1 MSVGSAAPVAPS
13 ASRAAVGRRIGTA
26 LFRSLYRCTVVDAHK
41 VPQHAAVLLASN
53 HTGILDGPLVLGLA
67 PRPLHFLVKQEFFH
81 GLPGWVLDNV
91 GQIPIDRSGVDR
103 TALLTALAVLHRGG
117 AVGVFPEGARGLGDV
132 AAVHQGVT
140 WLALQSGAPVVPVA
154 CLGTRSQGAAVGR
167 PPGPGHRVA
176 VVFGDPVTLV
186 ASPDLPRRD
195 ASRELTEQLRLVL
208 AGHVRASAE
217 RTGIAMLAEDPTLE
231 AAP

>member
-1 MSVGSAAPVAPS
+1 MLAPTARGAV
-13 ASRAAVGRRIGTA
+13 VGRWIGTA
-26 LFRSLYRCTVVDAHK
+26 LFRTLYRTTVLDGDK
-41 VPQHAAVLLASN
+41 VPLHGPVLLASN
-53 HTGILDGPLVLGLA
+53 HSGILDGPLVFGVA
-67 PRPLHFLVKQEFFH
+67 PRPAHFLVKHEFFH
-81 GLPGWVLDNV
+81 GFPGWVLRHV

-103 TALLTALAVLHRGG
+103 TALQTALAALRRGS
-117 AVGVFPEGARGLGDV
+117 AVGVFPEGSRGLGDV

-140 WLALQSGAPVVPVA
+140 WLAMQSGAPVVPVA
-154 CLGTRSQGAAVGR
+154 CLGTRATGVGVGR
-167 PPGPGHRVA
+167 PPAPGHRVA

-217 RTGIAMLAEDPTLE
+217 RTGIHLAADDPTLE
-231 AAP
+231 DAS